1 MQTAEEEAAEE
12 KGKKEEEEKRGE
24 KKEEPEKEAKK
35 VGEWGGVPPP
45 LPDRHQVNSVCVYKK
60 REASH
65 TA

>member
-1 MQTAEEEAAEE
+1 MQTAEEETAEE

-35 VGEWGGVPPP
+35 VGEWGGVSPPP
-45 LPDRHQVNSVCVYKK
+45 SGQLCARVCRK

-65 TA
+65 TG